1 MPMKTRTFFRPSRGR
16 SRSRTGVTLVEI
28 LVVGA
33 LATVIIGGL
42 VMLMTGYRRSFAK
55 GEESTVVLQE
65 AGLFLGFLRND
76 LINAVRPPT
85 LPPDRWR
92 ESIVATRDKLTL
104 SIFRDADGNI
114 DQVTYAIEGNS
125 IKRSQSSGR
134 SKTIVDGRLASLSW
148 TVGSEELA
156 APASGV
162 KRIWVELQG
171 GLGGQGRPGTKSMA
185 VPIRTRLFPTRL
197 NRQLS
202 PLP

>member
-1 MPMKTRTFFRPSRGR
+1 MKTRTFFPRKPRGL
-16 SRSRTGVTLVEI
+16 TLVEI
-28 LVVGA
+28 LVVAA
-33 LATVIIGGL
+33 LAVVIVGGL
-42 VMLMTGYRRSFAK
+42 VMLMTGYRRSFTK

-92 ESIVATRDKLTL
+92 ESIVATPDKLTL
-104 SIFRDADGNI
+104 TIFRDAEGNL
-114 DQVTYAIEGNS
+114 DQVTYSIEGTS
-125 IKRSQSSGR
+125 IKRSQASGR
-134 SKTIVDGRLASLSW
+134 TKTLVEGRLASLSW
-148 TVGSEELA
+148 TVGFEELA

-171 GLGGQGRPGTKSMA
+171 GFGGQGRPGIKAMA
-185 VPIRTRLFPTRL
+185 VPLRTRLFPTRL

-202 PLP
+202 PIP